1 MSKNKNINLNE
12 LAPRDREEEKARRR
26 RVSRLRSVGRFINR
40 ILGILVVTI
49 IVIGVSGLALE
60 YVLLKGPSP
69 ALRETFAM
77 TMFETRR
84 FTWMPN
90 IFLTEDEVAELRST
104 RNGHVEE
111 EFDATLITIAPKTEK
126 DDAEASDEPA
136 ALNPYGDVDE
146 DGDGIILTEVSGSTY
161 VGYMITLLDSS
172 RLFVGMPD
180 GYGGVGLTL
189 EEMCLKYGA
198 RGGINAGGFADE
210 NGTGM
215 GGLPDGLTII
225 DGVCYNEGGNMGHA
239 FVGIGED
246 GILHIGYY
254 TYEDAVNMGI
264 RDGISFG
271 PVLIYNGKQLDI
283 SKIPSGLNPRSA
295 IGQRAD
301 GAVLM
306 LVIDGRQVHSLG
318 ATYQDVIDIMLDFGA
333 VNACNLDGGSST
345 TMWMDGE
352 YVNSCSSENGR
363 GRPLPDAFLFR

>member
-1 MSKNKNINLNE
+1 MSKNKNMNLSE
-12 LAPRDREEEKARRR
+12 LPPREREEEKARRK
-26 RVSRLRSVGRFINR
+26 RVARLRGFGRFINR
-40 ILGILVVTI
+40 ILGILVVTG
-49 IVIGVSGLALE
+49 IVFGCAGLALE

-90 IFLTEDEVAELRST
+90 IFLTEDEVAELRSA

-111 EFDATLITIAPKTEK
+111 DFDASLITIAPKEPVEDPNG
-126 DDAEASDEPA
+126 DDSQ
-136 ALNPYGDVDE
+136 ALNAYGDIDE

-180 GYGGVGLTL
+180 GYGGMGLTL
-189 EEMCLKYGA
+189 EEMCQKYGA
-198 RGGINAGGFADE
+198 RGGINAGGFADKD
-210 NGTGM
+210 GTGS
-215 GGLPDGLTII
+215 GGLPDGLTIV
-225 DGVCYNEGGNMGHA
+225 DGVCYNEGGEMGHA

-271 PVLIYNGKQLDI
+271 PVLIYNGKAQDI
-283 SKIPSGLNPRSA
+283 SKIPSGLNPRTA

-318 ATYQDVIDIMLDFGA
+318 ATYQDVIDIMLSFGA
-333 VNACNLDGGSST
+333 INACNLDGGSST
-345 TMWMDGE
+345 TMWMDGD

-363 GRPLPDAFLFR
+363 GRPLPDAFLFS